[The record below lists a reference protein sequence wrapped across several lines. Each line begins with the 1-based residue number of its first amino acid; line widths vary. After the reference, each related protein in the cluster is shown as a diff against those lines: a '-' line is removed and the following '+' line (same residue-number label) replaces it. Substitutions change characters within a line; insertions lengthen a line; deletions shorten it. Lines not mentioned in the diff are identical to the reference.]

1 MPTKTPTENLLRA
14 CRLGQETA
22 ALRALGDGADAS
34 AQLPWG
40 TPLDV
45 DGAGHTALMLAA
57 GSGMERVAKA
67 LMAAG
72 ARPNDAGIRGRT
84 PLERS
89 VGHPEVLRLL
99 LESGADPNRKNDF
112 GRTALMEACGL
123 RAEPAKI
130 PWSESRRTK
139 MHVPDQAPSTNREQA
154 LDSIRQLLAKGADA
168 SAEDSGGRTPA
179 FFCVASGNCDALRE
193 VAAAGGN
200 ISSISA
206 AARGDKDRFS
216 PIWLACAYNKAAE
229 LECLIELG
237 ADVASPTEDGG
248 LAMYEAVK
256 GKYSRCVELLLSA
269 GAAPNRDAILEK
281 LNRDIPFKEQLIKEA
296 MASFD
301 AVIEARELSLAVR
314 QVDGHAEPATAAAP
328 IRRRI

>member
-123 RAEPAKI
+123 GTEPAKI
-130 PWSESRRTK
+130 SWCASRRTK
-139 MHVPDQAPSTNREQA
+139 MRVPEQAPSTNRQQA
-154 LDSIRQLLAKGADA
+154 LNSIRQLLASGANA
-168 SAEDSGGRTPA
+168 SAEDRGGRTPA
-179 FFCVASGNCDALRE
+179 FFCVASGNVQALRE
-193 VAAAGGN
+193 VACAGGN
-200 ISSISA
+200 IN
-206 AARGDKDRFS
+206 ARAFEIAGDTDRLSLVEF
-216 PIWLACAYNKAAE
+216 ACAYDKTAE
-229 LECLIELG
+229 LACLIELG
-237 ADVASPTEDGG
+237 ADAASATEGGRSPMYVA
-248 LAMYEAVK
+248 ARMRHC
-256 GKYSRCVELLLSA
+256 RCVEMLLSA
-269 GAAPNRDAILEK
+269 GVAANRDEIFKK
-281 LNRDIPFKEQLIKEA
+281 LNRDMPFLEQLIKDV
-296 MASFD
+296 MTSLD
-301 AVIEARELSLAVR
+301 AQIEAHQLSLGMPQLPKEKSR
-314 QVDGHAEPATAAAP
+314 Q
-328 IRRRI
+328 RI